1 MSAVAVGTGALPIGV
16 LPGALDLIASAAAG
30 RWRASGSASHAMGVS
45 SERSVRRHLHS
56 MGYVVLGARLR
67 TDEGEIDI
75 LALRGR
81 TLAVVE
87 VKAGKQM
94 DRGAFAVTT
103 RKQRR
108 LAGAIQSWLASHP
121 EYCDHFVRFDVALC
135 DQYGWCDVIE
145 NAFFADE
152 TRQGH

>member
-1 MSAVAVGTGALPIGV
+1 MSAFAVGAGALSTGV
-16 LPGALDLIASAAAG
+16 LPGALELITSATAD

-67 TDEGEIDI
+67 TDEGEIDV

-87 VKAGKQM
+87 VKAGKHL
-94 DRGAFAVTT
+94 DRAAFAVTP

-108 LAGAIQSWLASHP
+108 LAGAIQSWLSSHP
-121 EYCDHFVRFDVALC
+121 EYCDHFIRFDVALC
-135 DQYGWCDVIE
+135 DQYGWCDIIE
-145 NAFFADE
+145 NAFFAD
-152 TRQGH
+152 